1 MDIKFI
7 ARQANVS
14 IATVSRVLNKSKT
27 VSPDLEKRVLETV
40 AKYHYRPNMMARGL
54 VTNHSQMLGWLSGP
68 QLNMFQNQLLSLV
81 THYASQYGY
90 GLISMFCDD
99 DFDSRLN
106 AMKKMQAQKMEAL
119 MCTFDLTEQE
129 RLRCTTCIDIPFFQ
143 AGKFPG
149 QDDTFD
155 INESAAFEAVSYLI
169 GLGHTKIGA
178 VLPSTMPG
186 RRDLVTARRSGYLR
200 ALRTFGCPVCENY
213 ILNDILSMQDAT
225 ERIKYLV
232 CRRDCPTAIFFF
244 SDETAIGAMFYLAQ
258 HGFRIPQDISIVG
271 FDGLAMGGMLAPR
284 LTTVVQPIDRMA
296 QKSVEWMISQVQK
309 NPPFPQDNGEEQE
322 MHYHLLIR
330 ESCCPP
336 RPENL

>member
-14 IATVSRVLNKSKT
+14 IATVSRVLNKSKS
-27 VSPDLEKRVLETV
+27 VSPELEQRVLEAV
-40 AKYHYRPNMMARGL
+40 SKYHYRPNMMARGL
-54 VTNHSQMLGWLSGP
+54 ATNHSQMLGWLSGP
-68 QLNMFQNQLLSLV
+68 HLNMFQNQLLSLV

-90 GLISMFCDD
+90 GLMSMFCDD
-99 DFDSRLN
+99 DFESRLS

-119 MCTFDLTEQE
+119 MCTFDLTDQE
-129 RLRCTTCIDIPFFQ
+129 RLRCTACIDIPFLQ

-149 QDDTFD
+149 LEDSFD

-169 GLGHTKIGA
+169 GLGHTRIGA

-186 RRDLVTARRSGYLR
+186 RRDLVTARRNGYLR
-200 ALRTFGCPVCENY
+200 ALRTFGCQVCEDY

-232 CRRDCPTAIFFF
+232 CRSDCPTAIFFF

-271 FDGLAMGGMLAPR
+271 FDGLVMGGMLAPR
-284 LTTVVQPIDRMA
+284 LTTVVQPIELMA
-296 QKSVEWMISQVQK
+296 KKSVEWMIAQVQK
-309 NPPFPQDNGEEQE
+309 SPPFQPDDEDSQE
-322 MHYHLLIR
+322 MKYRLLIR

-336 RPENL
+336 RPNSL